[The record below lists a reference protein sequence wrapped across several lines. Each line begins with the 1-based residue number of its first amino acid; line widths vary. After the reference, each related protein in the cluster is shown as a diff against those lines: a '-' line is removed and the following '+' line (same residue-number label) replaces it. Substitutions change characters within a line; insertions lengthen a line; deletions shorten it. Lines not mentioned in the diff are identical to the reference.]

1 MAWLHENRE
10 EFKNAVL
17 YAAETNK
24 LTPVVVEKDYY
35 VTLILKGL
43 KERLPFIVF
52 KGGTSLS
59 KCHKVIK
66 RFSEDID
73 VTIDTK
79 LTQGQMGKVK
89 DSIKAVANE
98 LGLDIPNIDDTRS
111 RRSYNKYLVTYE
123 TVIEDSDVGL
133 QPTVILETSFAEVSF
148 PTVIIPV
155 HSYLGDMLQIEE
167 PEMVEAF
174 DLKPFEMK
182 VQGLDRTLAD
192 KVFAICDYYLKGD
205 VRRHS
210 RHIYDIYKLMPLV
223 PQTDEFKALVREVR
237 SVRTMTNIC
246 PSAQSGVDVPK
257 LLMQLV
263 EDEVYKD
270 DYESITAR
278 ILEEAVRYET
288 AIEAVKALAK
298 SGIFEE

>member
-89 DSIKAVANE
+89 DGIKAVAEE
-98 LGLDIPNIDDTRS
+98 LGLGIPNIDETRS

-237 SVRTMTNIC
+237 SVRAMTNIC
-246 PSAQSGVDVPK
+246 PSAQPGVDVPK
-257 LLMQLV
+257 LLAQLV
-263 EDEVYKD
+263 EGEVYKD
-270 DYESITAR
+270 DYESITSR

-288 AIEAVKALAK
+288 AIEAVKVLAK

>member
-89 DSIKAVANE
+89 DGIKAVAKE
-98 LGLDIPNIDDTRS
+98 LGLGIPNIDETRS

>member
-17 YAAETNK
+17 YAAEINK
-24 LTPVVVEKDYY
+24 LNPVVIEKDYY

-43 KERLPFIVF
+43 KDRLPFIVF

-89 DSIKAVANE
+89 DGVKAVAEE
-98 LGLDIPNIDDTRS
+98 LGLGIPNIYETRS

-123 TVIEDSDVGL
+123 TVLEDSDGGL
-133 QPTVILETSFAEVSF
+133 QPTVILETSFTEVSF

-155 HSYLGDMLQIEE
+155 YSYLGDMLQIEE
-167 PEMVEAF
+167 PELVENF
-174 DLKPFEMK
+174 GLKPFEMK

-223 PQTDEFKALVREVR
+223 PQTEEFKALVREVR
-237 SVRTMTNIC
+237 SVRAMTNIC
-246 PSAQSGVDVPK
+246 PSAQPGVDVPK
-257 LLMQLV
+257 LLTKLV
-263 EDEVYKD
+263 EGEVYKD
-270 DYESITAR
+270 DYESITSR
-278 ILEEAVRYET
+278 ILEETVRYET
-288 AIEAVKALAK
+288 AIKAVKVIAK
-298 SGIFEE
+298 SEIFEE